1 MPSRLTGWNERRAKS
16 QTERIADLKQM
27 SQEEIIKWAI
37 REVEKAHER
46 ESVRACM
53 VARLDDLLRAHC
65 NRITD
70 IESQRGNAASPRV
83 AHAIAY
89 LVKQWADITGSN
101 PRTIML
107 SNRVEC
113 E

>member
-1 MPSRLTGWNERRAKS
+1 MRARLTGWNERRAKS
-16 QTERIADLKQM
+16 QTERVADLKQM
-27 SQEEIIKWAI
+27 SQEEIIKWAM

-65 NRITD
+65 NRVSD
-70 IESQRGNAASPRV
+70 IESQRSDPAAARM
-83 AHAIAY
+83 AQAFAY
-89 LVKQWADITGSN
+89 LVKQWADITGGN
-101 PRTIML
+101 VNTIMF
-107 SNRVEC
+107 SSRIED